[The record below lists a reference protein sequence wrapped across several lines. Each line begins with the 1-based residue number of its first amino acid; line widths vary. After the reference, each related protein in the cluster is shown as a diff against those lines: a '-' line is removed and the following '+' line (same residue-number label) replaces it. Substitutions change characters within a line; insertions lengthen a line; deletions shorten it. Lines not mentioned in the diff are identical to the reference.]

1 MATPVLICDDSTLA
15 RKQMARALPAEW
27 DVELT
32 FAANGEEAV
41 SAIKAGK
48 ADILF
53 LDLNMPVMNGYE
65 VLDAIRAQDLPTM
78 VLVVSGDIQADAY
91 RRVISKGALD
101 FVQKPVSTEKIRDIL
116 SRFGIVANSVASP
129 PQSSA
134 NPHIANPHALEMP
147 EGDCNFVETLQEVVN
162 VAMGQAGSKLADL
175 LDTFIQLPV
184 PLVHLCQYGE
194 LKHRLTCR
202 NSQTLTA
209 VSHGFNGSGVSGEAV
224 LLLGADSFPP
234 LISLLHE
241 ESNNYRQQELG
252 VLVDLSGLLVG
263 ACLQGISEQL
273 DLDINHSFPV
283 VLGRERPLAELL
295 GSRQDASPVA
305 AVEINYQFLE
315 GQIRCHLLLLIG
327 YDSIARLS
335 ERMELLQ

>member
-1 MATPVLICDDSTLA
+1 
-15 RKQMARALPAEW
+15 MARALPTDW

-41 SAIKAGK
+41 NAIKAGK
-48 ADILF
+48 GDILF

-65 VLDAIRAQDLPTM
+65 VLDVIRAQDLPTM

-116 SRFGIVANSVASP
+116 SRYGIVANAEDSP
-129 PQSSA
+129 SQSSA
-134 NPHIANPHALEMP
+134 DSRVATFHFPEIP

-175 LDTFIQLPV
+175 LGTFIQLPV
-184 PLVHLCQYGE
+184 PQVHLCPYGE
-194 LKHRLTCR
+194 LKHRLSCR
-202 NSQTLTA
+202 SSQTLTA

-224 LLLGADSFPP
+224 LLLSADSFPP

-241 ESNNYRQQELG
+241 ESNNYRQRELG

-263 ACLQGISEQL
+263 ACLQGVSEQL

-283 VLGRERPLAELL
+283 VLGRERPLPELL
-295 GSRQDASPVA
+295 GSRHDTSPVA
-305 AVEINYQFLE
+305 AVEINYQFLG
-315 GQIRCHLLLLIG
+315 GQIHCHLLLLVAE
-327 YDSIARLS
+327 DSIAKLS

>member
-1 MATPVLICDDSTLA
+1 
-15 RKQMARALPAEW
+15 MARALPAEW

-41 SAIKAGK
+41 NAIKAGK

-65 VLDAIRAQDLPTM
+65 VLDVIRAQDLPTM

-116 SRFGIVANSVASP
+116 SRYGIVANAADSRVASF
-129 PQSSA
+129 
-134 NPHIANPHALEMP
+134 HIPEMP

-175 LDTFIQLPV
+175 LGTFIQLPV
-184 PLVHLCQYGE
+184 PQVHLCPYGE
-194 LKHRLTCR
+194 LKHRLSCR
-202 NSQTLTA
+202 TSHTLTA
-209 VSHGFNGSGVSGEAV
+209 VSHGFSGSGVSGEAV

-241 ESNNYRQQELG
+241 ESSNYRQQELG

-263 ACLQGISEQL
+263 ACLQGVSEQL

-283 VLGRERPLAELL
+283 VLGRERPLPELL
-295 GSRQDASPVA
+295 GTRHDTSPVA
-305 AVEINYQFLE
+305 AVEINYQFLG
-315 GQIRCHLLLLIG
+315 GQIHCHLLLLVEQ
-327 YDSIARLS
+327 DSIAKLN

>member
-41 SAIKAGK
+41 NAIKAGK

-65 VLDAIRAQDLPTM
+65 VLDVIRAQDLPTM

-116 SRFGIVANSVASP
+116 SRYGIVANAADSRVASF
-129 PQSSA
+129 
-134 NPHIANPHALEMP
+134 HIPEMP

-175 LDTFIQLPV
+175 LGTFIQLPV
-184 PLVHLCQYGE
+184 PQVHLCPYGE
-194 LKHRLTCR
+194 LKHRLSCR
-202 NSQTLTA
+202 TSHTLTA
-209 VSHGFNGSGVSGEAV
+209 VSHGFSGSGVSGEAV

-241 ESNNYRQQELG
+241 ESSNYRQQELG

-263 ACLQGISEQL
+263 ACLQGVSEQL

-283 VLGRERPLAELL
+283 VLGRERPLPELL
-295 GSRQDASPVA
+295 GTRHDTSPVA
-305 AVEINYQFLE
+305 AVEINYQFLG
-315 GQIRCHLLLLIG
+315 GQIHCHLLLLVEQ
-327 YDSIARLS
+327 DSIAKLN

>member
-1 MATPVLICDDSTLA
+1 
-15 RKQMARALPAEW
+15 MARALPAEW

-41 SAIKAGK
+41 NAIKAGK

-53 LDLNMPVMNGYE
+53 LDLNMQVMNGYE
-65 VLDAIRAQDLPTM
+65 VLDVIRAQDLPTM

-91 RRVISKGALD
+91 SRVISKGALD

-116 SRFGIVANSVASP
+116 SRFGIVANSTVSQLQP
-129 PQSSA
+129 SA
-134 NPHIANPHALEMP
+134 DSRVTLSQVVDLP
-147 EGDCNFVETLQEVVN
+147 EGSSNFVETLQEVVN
-162 VAMGQAGSKLADL
+162 VAMGRAGGKLADL
-175 LDTFIQLPV
+175 LGTFIQLPV
-184 PLVHLCQYGE
+184 PQVHFCQYGA
-194 LKHRLTCR
+194 LKHRLSCG

-209 VSHGFNGSGVSGEAV
+209 VSHGFNGSGMSGEAV
-224 LLLGADSFPP
+224 LLMGADSFPP
-234 LISLLHE
+234 LISLMRE
-241 ESNNYRQQELG
+241 ESDDYRQKELS

-283 VLGRERPLAELL
+283 VLGRGRSLADLL
-295 GSRQDASPVA
+295 GSRQDTSQVA

-315 GQIRCHLLLLIG
+315 GRIQCHLLLLFG
-327 YDSIARLS
+327 HDSIAKLS